1 MTNVAIAKAP
11 FCKFQHHLGRDISS
25 LLFTH
30 PRLKVYEAG
39 NVRLDAGRSG
49 ANLGLKFA
57 GTANTYHC
65 LQLSS
70 RQVKNGQNKE
80 AP

>member
-1 MTNVAIAKAP
+1 M
-11 FCKFQHHLGRDISS
+11 CHQLGRDISS
-25 LLFTH
+25 LLFAH

-57 GTANTYHC
+57 GTANTYH
-65 LQLSS
+65 
-70 RQVKNGQNKE
+70 
-80 AP
+80 